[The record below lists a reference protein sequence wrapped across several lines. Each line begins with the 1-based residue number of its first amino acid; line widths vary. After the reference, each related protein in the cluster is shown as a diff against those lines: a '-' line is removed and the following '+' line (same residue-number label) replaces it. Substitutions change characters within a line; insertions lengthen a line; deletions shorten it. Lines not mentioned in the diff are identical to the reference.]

1 MTRTALFLLASV
13 PALRGQTRTAPM
25 NASEQKNLAMVLT
38 WWREVIEA
46 RHTELADKYQAED
59 YIQHDPNVLTGRA
72 PMIAYFEHVG
82 KPINP
87 IPEKLT
93 LPPVVQGAKGDF
105 VWLIFEDTA
114 TRTYTFEI
122 LRIQNGKVQ
131 EHWDADQRIPG
142 SPAFVPYPGPPPST
156 WNTGTVS
163 PAERRN
169 LGVAM
174 KGESSKSKRPPVLT
188 LVNGPY
194 VLLMWEHKNK
204 EATWNSFAAVRVENG
219 RVEQKWN

>member
-13 PALRGQTRTAPM
+13 PALLGQTRTAPM

-93 LPPVVQGAKGDF
+93 LPPVVQGAKGAF
-105 VWLIFEDTA
+105 KMAKCRSIGMP
-114 TRTYTFEI
+114 TREFPA
-122 LRIQNGKVQ
+122 LRHSFLTPG
-131 EHWDADQRIPG
+131 RRPRRGIPE
-142 SPAFVPYPGPPPST
+142 PFRP
-156 WNTGTVS
+156 
-163 PAERRN
+163 RN
-169 LGVAM
+169 EGI
-174 KGESSKSKRPPVLT
+174 SVL
-188 LVNGPY
+188 
-194 VLLMWEHKNK
+194 
-204 EATWNSFAAVRVENG
+204 R
-219 RVEQKWN
+219 